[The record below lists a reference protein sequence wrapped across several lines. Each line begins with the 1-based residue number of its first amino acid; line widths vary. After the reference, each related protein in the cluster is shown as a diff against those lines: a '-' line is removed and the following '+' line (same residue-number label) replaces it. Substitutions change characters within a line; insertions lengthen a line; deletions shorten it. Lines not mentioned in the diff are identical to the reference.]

1 MGKSLWGFPPTMVGR
16 VCVLIGAGPGLG
28 IACARRWV
36 REGYK
41 VALVSRTASKLQA
54 IAAENPGTFAFP
66 GDVTDP
72 ASLKAALDAVEQQL
86 GEIHTV
92 VYNAGNSVLATY
104 ENVTHEKLEM
114 SMKTNVHGLL
124 TVAQHVGPKM
134 TSRGEGVIAVTGAT
148 AALRGKPITVGF
160 ATAKAAQRMLTQSLA
175 RDLGPK
181 GIHCFYAII
190 DGRIGAESGDEG
202 ENGSRLDPDGIAEN
216 YWYVAQQKWN
226 NWTQELDCRPWVEN
240 W

>member
-1 MGKSLWGFPPTMVGR
+1 M
-16 VCVLIGAGPGLG
+16 
-28 IACARRWV
+28 
-36 REGYK
+36 
-41 VALVSRTASKLQA
+41 SRTASKLQA

-72 ASLKAALDAVEQQL
+72 ASLKAALITVEQQL

-134 TSRGEGVIAVTGAT
+134 TARGEGVIAVTGAT
-148 AALRGKPITVGF
+148 AALRGKPMTVSGICFIGTTHIFLKVGF

-181 GIHCFYAII
+181 GIHCFYVIV
-190 DGRIGAESGDEG
+190 DGGIGRQSGDEG
-202 ENGSRLDPDGIAEN
+202 ENGSRMEPDAIAAD
-216 YWYVAQQKWN
+216 YWHVANQPKN

>member
-1 MGKSLWGFPPTMVGR
+1 VGQR
-16 VCVLIGAGPGLG
+16 GLQG
-28 IACARRWV
+28 GNGEQNCQQVEAA
-36 REGYK
+36 
-41 VALVSRTASKLQA
+41 
-54 IAAENPGTFAFP
+54 AAENPGTLAVAA
-66 GDVTDP
+66 DVTNP
-72 ASLKAALDAVEQQL
+72 ASLTAALTTVEQKL

-92 VYNAGNSVLATY
+92 VYNAGLGVWATY
-104 ENVTHEKLEM
+104 ENVTHEKSEM

-134 TSRGEGVIAVTGAT
+134 TARGEGVIAVTGAT
-148 AALRGKPITVGF
+148 AALRGKPMTVGF

-181 GIHCFYAII
+181 GIHCFYVIV
-190 DGRIGAESGDEG
+190 DGGIGRQSGDQG
-202 ENGSRLDPDGIAEN
+202 QNGSRMDPDAIAAD
-216 YWYVAQQKWN
+216 YWHVANQPKN

>member
-1 MGKSLWGFPPTMVGR
+1 MVAC
-16 VCVLIGAGPGLG
+16 VCVVIGAGPGLG
-28 IACARRWV
+28 VSCAKRWA
-36 REGYK
+36 REGFK
-41 VALVSRTASKLQA
+41 VALISRTASKLQA
-54 IAAENPGTFAFP
+54 TSAANPGTFAFA

-72 ASLKAALDAVEQQL
+72 ASLKAALNSVEQQL

-92 VYNAGNSVLATY
+92 VYNAGNAVIGTY

-124 TVAQHVGPKM
+124 TVAQHLGPKM
-134 TSRGEGVIAVTGAT
+134 TARGEGVIAVTGAT
-148 AALRGKPITVGF
+148 AALRGKPMTVGF
-160 ATAKAAQRMLTQSLA
+160 ATAKAAQRMLVQSLA

-181 GIHCFYAII
+181 GVHCFYSIL
-190 DGRIGAESGDEG
+190 DGRIGTQSGDRG
-202 ENGSRLDPDGIAEN
+202 ENESRMDPDAIAEN
-216 YWYVAQQKWN
+216 YWYVAQQPRN

>member
-1 MGKSLWGFPPTMVGR
+1 M
-16 VCVLIGAGPGLG
+16 
-28 IACARRWV
+28 
-36 REGYK
+36 
-41 VALVSRTASKLQA
+41 VSRTASKLKA

-72 ASLKAALDAVEQQL
+72 ASLKAALTGVEQQL

-134 TSRGEGVIAVTGAT
+134 TARGEGVIAVTGAT
-148 AALRGKPITVGF
+148 AALRGKPMTV
-160 ATAKAAQRMLTQSLA
+160 S
-175 RDLGPK
+175 
-181 GIHCFYAII
+181 
-190 DGRIGAESGDEG
+190 
-202 ENGSRLDPDGIAEN
+202 
-216 YWYVAQQKWN
+216 
-226 NWTQELDCRPWVEN
+226 
-240 W
+240 